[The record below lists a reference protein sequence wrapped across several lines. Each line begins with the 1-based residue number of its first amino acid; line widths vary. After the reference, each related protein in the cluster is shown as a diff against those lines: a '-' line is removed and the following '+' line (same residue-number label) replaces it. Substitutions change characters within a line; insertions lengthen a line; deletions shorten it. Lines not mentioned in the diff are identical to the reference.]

1 MPTPA
6 EPIIFVDDDSDDH
19 FICQEICNRIGTDI
33 VTKFFTSG
41 EELLSYLRTTTDKPF
56 IIFCDINMPQMSGLQ
71 LRKHINDDEQLR
83 KKSIPFVFFSTA
95 ASREQIRQAYDL
107 TVQGFFLKEQNF
119 TESESTLKL
128 ILDYWKLCKH
138 PNSVR

>member
-1 MPTPA
+1 MPTPN
-6 EPIIFVDDDSDDH
+6 EPIIFVDDDTDDH
-19 FICQEICNRIGTDI
+19 FICEEICKRIGIENDI
-33 VTKFFTSG
+33 KFFDTG
-41 EELLSYLRTTTDKPF
+41 ESVLKYLRTTADKPF

-71 LRKHINDDEQLR
+71 LRKHINEDDYLR

-95 ASREQIRQAYDL
+95 ASRDQIRQAYDL

-119 TESESTLKL
+119 AESESTFRL
-128 ILDYWKLCKH
+128 ILEYWKKCKH